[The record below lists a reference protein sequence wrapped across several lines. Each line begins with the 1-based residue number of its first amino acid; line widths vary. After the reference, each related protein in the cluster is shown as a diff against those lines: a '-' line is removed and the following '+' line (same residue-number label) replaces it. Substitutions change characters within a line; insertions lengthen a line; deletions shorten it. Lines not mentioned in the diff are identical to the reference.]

1 MGRTAD
7 GKWSEEWTPPV
18 FSVDANGKV
27 IGYVNDRTPNNWG
40 RWGELD
46 EVGTANL
53 LTPERV
59 AAAAQLIKTGEVI
72 SCAIPLDSKGPVHP
86 TRSNVVH
93 MYGYTGS
100 DFVAGSLAGKDFP
113 NFQGTDDYIFMPL
126 QGSTQLDGLAHFF
139 YKDTMYNGFWIG
151 NVEAY
156 AGARRGS
163 IHQMKD
169 RLVGRGV
176 LLDLPRY
183 KGVERLQ
190 GGYGITPEDLDG
202 CAAAQGV
209 DVGEGDMLLLR
220 TGHVPW
226 FYSLSDKN
234 EFWTAGAPGITNAVV
249 DWLAEKDVAVL
260 ATDNIAVEVEPHEE
274 GWEHVYPIHARLI
287 RDLGLTLG
295 EVWWLEDLADACASD
310 GRYEFFLSAP
320 PLNVTNASGSPTNP
334 VAIR

>member
-7 GKWSEEWTPPV
+7 GKWADEWTPPA

-46 EVGTANL
+46 ERGTANL

-59 AAAAQLIKTGEVI
+59 VAASKLIQTGQVI
-72 SCAIPLDSKGPVHP
+72 SLAIPLDSTGPVHP

-100 DFVAGSLAGKDFP
+100 DFVAGSIAGRDYP

-176 LLDLPRY
+176 LLDIARY
-183 KGVERLQ
+183 KGVEHLA

-202 CAAAQGV
+202 AAAAQGV
-209 DVGEGDMLLLR
+209 EVGEGDLLLLR

-226 FYSLSDKN
+226 FYSLADKN
-234 EFWTAGAPGITNAVV
+234 EFWSAGAPGITTACV
-249 DWLAEKDVAVL
+249 DWIAEKDIAVL
-260 ATDNIAVEVEPHEE
+260 ATDNIAVEVEPFEE

-295 EVWWLEDLADACASD
+295 EVWWLDDLAEACASI
-310 GRYEFFLSAP
+310 GRYEFFLSTP
-320 PLNVTNASGSPTNP
+320 PLNVTNASGSPANP
-334 VAIR
+334 IAIL